1 MSSEYISEEKL
12 ASLKEELEYLKT
24 TKRKELA
31 ENLQRTRALGD
42 LSENAEYHAAREEQ
56 GFTEDRI
63 KEVEYIIKNA
73 KIIEHKKS
81 DGVVRVG
88 SMVEILKG
96 REKNSR
102 IIEIVGGE
110 ESDMLNGKISYK
122 SPLGESLLGQKKDG
136 KVKVKAPKGDITY
149 TIISVK

>member
-1 MSSEYISEEKL
+1 
-12 ASLKEELEYLKT
+12 
-24 TKRKELA
+24 
-31 ENLQRTRALGD
+31 LGD

-96 REKNSR
+96 REKASR
-102 IIEIVGGE
+102 VIEIVGGE

-122 SPLGESLLGQKKDG
+122 SPLGEALLGQKKDG
-136 KVKVKAPKGDITY
+136 KIKVKAPKGDITY
-149 TIISVK
+149 TILSVK